1 MKVLLKAD
9 VKALG
14 KKNEIVEVSEGYAR
28 NFLFPRSFAVEA
40 TPGVLRGLQEVKS
53 NEKKRDDKELTAA
66 KALAEKLS
74 AVKVEIR
81 RKTGEGGKLFG
92 SVAGKD
98 IVEKLKEV
106 AQLDI
111 DRRKV
116 ELDDPIKSLGTYKVP
131 VRLHQGVIAEI
142 EVSVTE
148 AK

>member
-14 KKNEIVEVSEGYAR
+14 KKNEIVEASEGYAR
-28 NFLFPRSFAVEA
+28 NFLFPRNLAVEA
-40 TPGVLRGLQEVKS
+40 TAGVLRGLQEVKA
-53 NEKKRDDKELTAA
+53 NEKKREDKELTAA
-66 KALAEKLS
+66 KELAEKLS
-74 AVKVEIR
+74 AVKVEIS

-98 IVEKLKEV
+98 IAEKLKEISM
-106 AQLDI
+106 LDI

-116 ELDDPIKSLGTYKVP
+116 ELDDPIKSLGTYKVC
-131 VRLHQGVIAEI
+131 VRLHQGVVAEI
-142 EVSVTE
+142 EVTVSE